1 MASLFVIRGKDVGRH
16 ILLRNDCTGV
26 GRDADN
32 ELQLQ
37 DTEVSRHHA
46 AIIRLED
53 HFEIK
58 DLGSSNGTFLNSVRV
73 QQQPLK
79 SGDRLQIG
87 RTLLVF
93 TGSNELP
100 GDFKHAESSAP
111 FGVDIIGT
119 PQVAEVSRIRKRV
132 PSDLAS
138 VSSVWK
144 TKSESSD
151 QPQSSGV
158 TSEKSQWEVVYRT
171 ALAVSRTLD
180 INQLVAQILDLIFQ
194 SIDCDRGCIMLI
206 DEETRALQPVCR
218 KNRNLSSHSDRMQIS
233 QTILDYAIENN
244 EGVYTSN
251 AQEDGRWDS
260 AASLVSQGVL
270 EAICVPMQGRYG
282 VVGAIYID
290 TSTSPGKYVER
301 GGVGRFNEDHLKLM
315 IAIGNQAALAV
326 EDSTYYR
333 GMVQSERLAVMGQ
346 TIANLSHHI
355 KNILQGIRGGSYLV
369 SDGLQKQDLDIVGR
383 GWRIV
388 ERNQDRIA
396 ALVMDMLTFSKD
408 RIPSLK
414 PSDVRLMI
422 DDVVELLQ
430 SRASEV
436 QVELQWHRPEQF
448 PLVELDAEAMHRAVL
463 NVLGNAIDAVQNTE
477 GGRVSIRVYVQAEQN
492 RVSIEIEDNGSGVP
506 EDQKQK
512 IFSVFESSKGSRG
525 TGLGLPVSRK
535 IMREHGGDIELRDGQ
550 EQGACFVLWWPI
562 QSASPQPLDINRPTA
577 F

>member
-138 VSSVWK
+138 VSSVWNA
-144 TKSESSD
+144 KSESSD
-151 QPQSSGV
+151 QPQSTGV
-158 TSEKSQWEVVYRT
+158 SSEKSQWEVVYRT

-218 KNRNLSSHSDRMQIS
+218 KNRNPSSTSDRMQIS

-388 ERNQDRIA
+388 ERNQERIA

-562 QSASPQPLDINRPTA
+562 QSPSPQPLDINRPTA